1 MNVAIKDIHQG
12 INEFECDVS
21 AQDYNLPDVG
31 SFSGPIRLKIFVDRL
46 ENLFRFKISVMIGVN
61 IACDRCLELFQ
72 SGVDAMIEQIYEI
85 GTGDLDSDE
94 IILISRNSKEIDISD
109 AIQEV
114 FVLNRRIKQLCQDGC
129 KGLCPNCG
137 INLNKKSCDCQ
148 QDNVDP
154 RLEKLKSLL
163 K

>member
-1 MNVAIKDIHQG
+1 MNVTIKDLHQG

-21 AQDYNLPDVG
+21 AQNYNLPEFG
-31 SFSGPIRLKIFVDRL
+31 SFSGPIRLKIFVDRI
-46 ENLFRFKISVMIGVN
+46 ENLFRFKISVMTDVDIS
-61 IACDRCLELFQ
+61 CDRCLEPFQ
-72 SGVDAMIEQIYEI
+72 SGVDVMIEQIYELGI
-85 GTGDLDSDE
+85 SDLDSDE
-94 IILISRNSKEIDISD
+94 IIIIPRNSKEIDISD

-137 INLNKKSCDCQ
+137 INLNKKSCNCQ
-148 QDNVDP
+148 RDNIDP